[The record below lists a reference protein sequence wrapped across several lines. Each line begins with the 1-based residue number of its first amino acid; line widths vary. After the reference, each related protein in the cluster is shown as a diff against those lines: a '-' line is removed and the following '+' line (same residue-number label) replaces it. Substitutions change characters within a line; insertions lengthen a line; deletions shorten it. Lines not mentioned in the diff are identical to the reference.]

1 MTFKRN
7 SANYIV
13 REIILQRNSMWGK
26 KKILVSMCIGT
37 YKRQAMYRTIGEI
50 RISGDKEV
58 GKGIQ
63 ISYFIFNLL

>member
-1 MTFKRN
+1 MTFK

-37 YKRQAMYRTIGEI
+37 YKRQALYRTRVVI
-50 RISGDKEV
+50 RIYG
-58 GKGIQ
+58 GKKGGRVLRKVI
-63 ISYFIFNLL
+63 INYLV